1 MEKIKVQ
8 ICSGTTCFVMGAG
21 DLQTMSDKLSSRF
34 GDKVEVVAV
43 TCLGACNEQSSFSKA
58 PFVKVGDVLVG
69 EANFDKVVEQIEK
82 QLAEN

>member
-1 MEKIKVQ
+1 
-8 ICSGTTCFVMGAG
+8 MGAG
-21 DLQTMSDKLSSRF
+21 DLQTMSDKLSARF
-34 GDKVEVVAV
+34 GNKIEVVAV